1 MSILHPQELGPRELA
16 QQILQHSAPQYN
28 FAFSPYLNEV
38 FGFGLSPNRP
48 VCKAYLQGHCPSGS
62 SCPEKHNNNSNF
74 NNLVCKHWLRGLC
87 KKGDSCEFLHEYNLR
102 KMPECN
108 FFTRHG
114 YCSNGEECLY
124 LHLDPSSKLP
134 PCPHYEKGFCALG
147 PACSQRHIRKVLC
160 EFYLAGFCPEG
171 KACKNSHP
179 RWPENLPK
187 ATARVEKSAEELED
201 EQRLLIENAERE
213 LASDREKYG
222 DRTGET
228 GNRGRSR
235 WHNTGHNRSNRTG
248 NSNRRGR
255 YN

>member
-1 MSILHPQELGPRELA
+1 MQDRGFPGPQAKDLARQILHHE
-16 QQILQHSAPQYN
+16 APEYS
-28 FAFSPYLNEV
+28 FVFSPYLNQT

-48 VCKAYLQGHCPSGS
+48 VCKAYLQGHCPSGLA
-62 SCPEKHNNNSNF
+62 CLEKHNNNSSNF

-87 KKGDSCEFLHEYNLR
+87 KKGDGCEFLHEYNLR

-134 PCPHYEKGFCALG
+134 PCPHYDKGFCALG
-147 PACSQRHIRKVLC
+147 PNCSQRHLRKVLC
-160 EFYLAGFCPEG
+160 ELYLAGFCPDG

-187 ATARVEKSAEELED
+187 ATPKVEKTSEELEE
-201 EQRLLIENAERE
+201 EQRLLIEHAERE
-213 LASDREKYG
+213 QVAEREKYG
-222 DRTGET
+222 DRNAGRGRWHTNT
-228 GNRGRSR
+228 HTRAGNRGS
-235 WHNTGHNRSNRTG
+235 
-248 NSNRRGR
+248 SNRRGR
-255 YN
+255 YH